1 MKVSIN
7 WMKQFGGQGLDMPT
21 DKLVEKIGAQLG
33 AVEEVI
39 EWGPPYDGIVVVK
52 VITCEKHPNA
62 DKLSLCTVDDN
73 KVVKGIKRN
82 EKGHVQVVCGAPNV
96 QAGMLAAWLPP
107 GVTVPNTLDKDP
119 FVLEARD
126 IRGQTSNGMLA
137 SLYELGIS
145 DDHDGILEIDPADV
159 GKDLARPGV
168 EFKKLYGLDDYVIDI
183 ENKMFTHRPDC
194 FGQLGVAREIAGI
207 SHKVFKSPDW
217 YIKQGEGQRA
227 VFDSEGR
234 ALRLRLEREGK
245 SVVAVTNKIPKLCKR
260 YMAAVVHNIEVK
272 TSPVWLQV
280 ALARAGVRPINNIVD
295 ITNYVMLMTGQP
307 LHAFDFDKIAVNGKA
322 NIVVRNP
329 NKGEKMT
336 LLDGKE
342 IEPRAEAILIC
353 DQDKPIAL
361 GGVMGGNNSEIDEN
375 TKRIIIESANFDM
388 YNIRKTSMEHGI
400 FTDAVTR
407 FNKGQAPQQC
417 QPVLDYAIKMVFDVC
432 TDANLAGKPIDAYP
446 KEMQNQSV
454 AVSADFVNKRLGTK
468 LSLKEMAKLLENVEF
483 KIKTVPA
490 DKTRLHV
497 QAPFWRT
504 DIEIPEDIV
513 EEIGR
518 LYGYDHLPLELPRRS
533 IQPTSRNQL
542 LDFQDSVR
550 RTLSAAGANEVL
562 TYTFVHG
569 NLLEKVGQDP
579 KDAFK
584 LSNAI
589 SPELQYYRLSLLP
602 SLLEKVHL
610 NLKSDRVRSEDN
622 EFTLFEINP
631 VHAKGFV
638 DEDGLPIEDKRLAL
652 VFAADAKTATRKY
665 QGAAYY
671 AAVAYLEALLS
682 GLGVEA
688 VFHSAKDHAPKLSI
702 SRAAVAPFDK
712 NRTAI
717 VKTRTGEFLGEIGE
731 FSASTKRNLKL
742 PDFVAGSELDITQ
755 LMKAATSDNYLP
767 MPRFPK
773 VFQDITLRVPSDV
786 SYGDLYGLL
795 EEKLVE
801 IQPSGAFSVLGQPSI
816 YQSNDDKT
824 HKNVTLRLWIS
835 HFDRTLKA
843 EEVNKL
849 LDDLAE
855 QASDK
860 FAAQRI

>member
-39 EWGPPYDGIVVVK
+39 EWGPRYDGIVVVK
-52 VITCEKHPNA
+52 VVSCDKHPNA
-62 DKLSLCTVDDN
+62 DKLSLCIVDDN
-73 KVVKGIKRN
+73 KVVKGVRRN
-82 EKGHVQVVCGAPNV
+82 EKGHIQVVCGAPNV
-96 QAGMLAAWLPP
+96 RAGLLAAWLPP
-107 GVTVPNTLDKDP
+107 GVTVPNTLGKDP

-145 DDHDGILEIDPADV
+145 DDHDGILEIDPAEV

-168 EFKKLYGLDDYVIDI
+168 EFKKLYGLDDHVIDI

-194 FGQLGVAREIAGI
+194 FGQLGVAREIVGI
-207 SHKVFKSPDW
+207 SHKAFKSPDW
-217 YIKQGEGQRA
+217 YKEQGTGNREQ
-227 VFDSEGR
+227 GR
-234 ALRLRLEREGK
+234 
-245 SVVAVTNKIPKLCKR
+245 SAVTVTNRIPKLCKR
-260 YMAAVVHNIEVK
+260 YMAAVVDNIEVK

-280 ALARAGVRPINNIVD
+280 ALARAGVRPINSIVD
-295 ITNYVMLMTGQP
+295 ITNYIMLMTGQP

-322 NIVVRNP
+322 NIVIRSP
-329 NKGEKMT
+329 KHGEKMT

-361 GGVMGGNNSEIDEN
+361 GGVMGGSNSEIDES
-375 TKRIIIESANFDM
+375 TRCIIIESANFDM

-417 QPVLDYAIKMVFDVC
+417 QPVLDYAVKMVSGIC
-432 TDANLAGKPIDAYP
+432 KDANLAGKPIDSYP
-446 KEMQNQSV
+446 DEMQNQSV

-542 LDFQDSVR
+542 SDFQDSVR
-550 RTLSAAGANEVL
+550 RILSAAGANEVL

-569 NLLEKVGQDP
+569 NLLEKAGQDT

-622 EFTLFEINP
+622 EFALFEINP
-631 VHAKGFV
+631 VHAKGFA

-671 AAVAYLEALLS
+671 AAVAYLQVLLS
-682 GLGVEA
+682 DLGIQA
-688 VFHSAKDHAPKLSI
+688 VFHTAKVHAPKLGI
-702 SRAAVAPFDK
+702 SKAAVAPFDK

-717 VKTRTGEFLGEIGE
+717 IKTRTGEFLGEIGE
-731 FSASTKRNLKL
+731 FSSSTRRNLKL
-742 PDFVAGSELDITQ
+742 PDFVAGLELDITQ
-755 LMKAATSDNYLP
+755 LMKAATSNNYLP
-767 MPRFPK
+767 MPKYPK
-773 VFQDITLRVPSDV
+773 VSQDVTLRVPSDV
-786 SYGDLYGLL
+786 SYGDLYALL

-801 IQPSGAFSVLGQPSI
+801 MQPVGAFSTIGQPSI
-816 YQSNDDKT
+816 YQSDDDKA

-849 LDDLAE
+849 LDELAE
-855 QASDK
+855 HAHEKFEAS
-860 FAAQRI
+860 RV